1 MKNNKPLILISND
14 DGVRAKGINELI
26 AGVRDLGD
34 IVVVAPD
41 GARSGMSSAITSIYP
56 IRLELLKK
64 EKGLTVYSCTGTP
77 ADCVK
82 LAVGEVLS
90 RKPDM
95 VLSGINHGSNAAV
108 CVLYS
113 GTIGAV
119 FEGCI
124 FGIPSLGVSL
134 TDHDADAD
142 FTQAVKYGRQVAQ
155 YVLEDG
161 LPKGVCLNLNVP
173 NIPDVKGLKISTQT
187 RGYWDKE
194 FQPATD
200 PSGKTVYWLTGD
212 FINEEPDNEC
222 SDEWALSHG
231 YAAVTPLHV
240 DMTAHHVINDLKK
253 WENR

>member
-1 MKNNKPLILISND
+1 MKKSQPLILISND

-41 GARSGMSSAITSIYP
+41 GARSGMSSAITSIHP

-64 EKGLTVYSCTGTP
+64 EEDLTVYSCTGTP

-82 LAVGEVLS
+82 LAVGELLD
-90 RKPDM
+90 RKPDLI
-95 VLSGINHGSNAAV
+95 LSGINHGSNAAV
-108 CVLYS
+108 CVIYS
-113 GTIGAV
+113 GTIGAT

-124 FGIPSLGVSL
+124 LGIPSVGISL
-134 TDHDADAD
+134 TDQDADAD

-155 YVLEDG
+155 YVLEEG
-161 LPKGVCLNLNVP
+161 LTKGVCLNLNVP
-173 NIPDVKGLKISTQT
+173 NISDVKGLKISTQA

-194 FQPATD
+194 FQPSTD

-222 SDEWALSHG
+222 SDEWALAHG

-253 WENR
+253 WESR